1 MKPPFQCRDPTIKK
15 DYQYDSQ
22 KIGFPHQV
30 QVKMAKGSQ
39 RKMIEIKK
47 KKSFHILGGIDPLL
61 IKSMA
66 EKR

>member
-1 MKPPFQCRDPTIKK
+1 MHFYWGLMFFFFFLLCFTIKK

-22 KIGFPHQV
+22 KIGFPRQV

-47 KKSFHILGGIDPLL
+47 KEVIPYFRGN
-61 IKSMA
+61 
-66 EKR
+66 